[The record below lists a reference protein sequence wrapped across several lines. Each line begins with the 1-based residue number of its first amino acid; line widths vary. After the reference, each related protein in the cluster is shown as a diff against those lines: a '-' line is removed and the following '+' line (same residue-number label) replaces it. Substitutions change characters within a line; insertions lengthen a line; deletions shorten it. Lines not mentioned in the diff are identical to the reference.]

1 MDTLKIVF
9 PGDDDA
15 SEEWQDVTDKLIALR
30 NDLGAKLKAKID
42 EGGYDTRLACWLAAV
57 TGAVVFI
64 DGWTDGASS
73 DEIVARLMYDPH
85 NSETRNVG
93 N

>member
-9 PGDDDA
+9 PNGDNA
-15 SEEWQDVTDKLIALR
+15 SKEWQEATDKIFALQ
-30 NDLGAKLKAKID
+30 NELATKLKAKID

-64 DGWTDGASS
+64 DAWTDGASA
-73 DEIVARLMYDPH
+73 DEIITRLMYGPH
-85 NSETRNVG
+85 NAEATK
-93 N
+93 

>member
-15 SEEWQDVTDKLIALR
+15 SKEWQEVTDKLAALQ
-30 NDLGAKLKAKID
+30 NDLRTKLKAKID

-57 TGAVVFI
+57 TGAVIFI
-64 DGWTDGASS
+64 DAWTDGASTN
-73 DEIVARLMYDPH
+73 EIIVRLTYDPH
-85 NSETRNVG
+85 NLEAIT
-93 N
+93 